1 LSSSAVASAA
11 AGDFSS
17 FFHSEMRDTARRISC
32 LSVVLRISDTMPA
45 ASAES
50 RIENAGFSSANL
62 ASSRSIL
69 RPIEW
74 KVVTIRPFVL
84 TPCVSLA
91 ARSCISRAAL
101 LVKVIAAIEPGL

>member
-1 LSSSAVASAA
+1 
-11 AGDFSS
+11 
-17 FFHSEMRDTARRISC
+17 MRDTARRISC
-32 LSVVLRISDTMPA
+32 LSVVLRISETIPA

-50 RIENAGFSSANL
+50 RIENAGLSPAWT

-74 KVVTIRPFVL
+74 KVVTIRPLVFW
-84 TPCVSLA
+84 PCSSFD

-101 LVKVIAAIEPGL
+101 LVKVMAAIEPGL

>member
-1 LSSSAVASAA
+1 
-11 AGDFSS
+11 
-17 FFHSEMRDTARRISC
+17 MRLTARRISC
-32 LSVVLRISDTMPA
+32 LSVVLMISDTMPA

-50 RIENAGFSSANL
+50 RMENAGFSSANF

-74 KVVTIRPFVL
+74 KVVTMRPLVL
-84 TPCVSLA
+84 TFCVSFD

-101 LVKVIAAIEPGL
+101 LVKVMAAIEPGL